1 MNIAKRAFDRSA
13 PCLLTVIF
21 FLLFVL
27 VPFESQAYA
36 PTVCSG
42 KLSNGLA
49 YYIHHDP
56 YSKKHISLDFVI
68 KAGSLDEQEDERGFS
83 HLIEHSINARMQFKG
98 QNISDLR
105 CGIWDLSGPNIE
117 SVTTYV
123 FTQFHFDISMAIPR
137 GLEEGLLGFSQA
149 LFPFSLEEQD
159 FQAMKEEI
167 LEEIKEARLSH
178 IESWK
183 EWRIAQE
190 YPSYKHPIGNPDII
204 SNASIEKIYQF
215 YQKNYQPDR
224 IAVIIIGNIDVE
236 VVKSMVEKH
245 FSHIPV
251 TDYEGCKRDVLEHC
265 SVGHSVYVDKYLPDP
280 LISLTK
286 PLPWMSLSD
295 RLIYSVL
302 TRLLSEHLNTCANA
316 AGAKFSKPI
325 LETSRYPAMFR
336 LTVSLDDDLE
346 AGIDH
351 LRSALDSCFSY
362 PMTNDRLELIIAE
375 MKNDLES
382 MGEKGNDP
390 ALIEFYREQFISPN
404 NSLDHPIYRS
414 FILNFID
421 AEHINGLIPGFLDF
435 SHASLRS
442 FNENAKLISPDLFS
456 KLKNTDLRRS
466 YVD

>member
-1 MNIAKRAFDRSA
+1 MNISKRASDQST
-13 PCLLTVIF
+13 PGLLTVIF

-27 VPFESQAYA
+27 VPFESQAYE
-36 PTVCSG
+36 PTFCSG

-49 YYIHHDP
+49 YYIHRDP

-83 HLIEHSINARMQFKG
+83 HLIEHSIVERMQFKG
-98 QNISDLR
+98 KKITDLR
-105 CGIWDLSGPNIE
+105 CGIWDLSGPTIE

-123 FTQFHFDISMAIPR
+123 FTQVHFDISMAIPR
-137 GLEEGLLGFSQA
+137 GLEEVLLGFSKA

-159 FQAMKEEI
+159 FQAMKEEVVG
-167 LEEIKEARLSH
+167 EINEVRLSH

-190 YPSYKHPIGNPDII
+190 YPFYKHPLGNPDII

-224 IAVIIIGNIDVE
+224 VAIILIGNIDVE
-236 VVKSMVEKH
+236 VAKSMIEKH
-245 FSHIPV
+245 FGHIPV
-251 TDYEGCKRDVLEHC
+251 TEHEECKRDILEHC
-265 SVGHSVYVDKYLPDP
+265 SDGYSVYVNKYLPDP

-286 PLPWMSLSD
+286 PLPSMSQSD

-302 TRLLSEHLNTCANA
+302 TRLLSDHLNKCANV

-346 AGIDH
+346 VGIDH
-351 LRSALDSCFSY
+351 LRTALDSCFSY
-362 PMTNDRLELIIAE
+362 PMTNDRLDLIKAE

-382 MGEKGNDP
+382 MREKGNDP
-390 ALIEFYREQFISPN
+390 ALIEFYRDQFMSPN
-404 NSLDHPIYRS
+404 DTMHPDYRS

-421 AEHINGLIPGFLDF
+421 AEYINHMIPGFLDF

-442 FNENAKLISPDLFS
+442 FNENAKLISPGHFS
-456 KLKNTDLRRS
+456 KLKNTDLRRA
-466 YVD
+466 YVN

>member
-1 MNIAKRAFDRSA
+1 MNISKKAFAQSA

-27 VPFESQAYA
+27 VPFESQAHDSE
-36 PTVCSG
+36 VCSG

-68 KAGSLDEQEDERGFS
+68 KAGSLDEQEEERGFS
-83 HLIEHSINARMQFKG
+83 HLIEHSIVERMQFKG
-98 QNISDLR
+98 KKLTDLR
-105 CGIWDLSGPNIE
+105 CGIWDLSGPTIE
-117 SVTTYV
+117 TVTTYV
-123 FTQFHFDISMAIPR
+123 FTQFHFDVSMAIPR
-137 GLEEGLLGFSQA
+137 GLEEVLLGFSQA

-159 FQAMKEEI
+159 FQVMKEEI
-167 LEEIKEARLSH
+167 LGEIKDVWLSH

-190 YPSYKHPIGNPDII
+190 YPSYKHPLGNPEII

-224 IAVIIIGNIDVE
+224 VAIILIGNIDVE
-236 VVKSMVEKH
+236 VAKSMIEKY
-245 FSHIPV
+245 FGHIPV
-251 TDYEGCKRDVLEHC
+251 TDHEECKRDILEPC
-265 SVGHSVYVDKYLPDP
+265 SVENSVYIDKYLPEP

-286 PLPWMSLSD
+286 PLPWMSQSD

-302 TRLLSEHLNTCANA
+302 TRLLSEHLNKCANI

-351 LRSALDSCFSY
+351 LRAALDSCFSY
-362 PMTNDRLELIIAE
+362 PMTNDRLDLIIAD

-382 MGEKGNDP
+382 VREKGNDP
-390 ALIEFYREQFISPN
+390 ALIEFYRDQFMSPN
-404 NSLDHPIYRS
+404 DMLHPDYRS
-414 FILNFID
+414 FIMNFID
-421 AEHINGLIPGFLDF
+421 AEHINRMIPGFLDF

-442 FNENAKLISPDLFS
+442 FNENAKLILPDLFS